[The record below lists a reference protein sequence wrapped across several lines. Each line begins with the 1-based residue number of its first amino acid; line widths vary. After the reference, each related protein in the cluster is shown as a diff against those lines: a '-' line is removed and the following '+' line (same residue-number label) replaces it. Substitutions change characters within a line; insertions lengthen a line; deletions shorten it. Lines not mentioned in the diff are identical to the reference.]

1 MNDIIITIPGEPKGK
16 GRPRFTKRGFTYTPR
31 STADYEK
38 KVRFCT
44 QESLPIGYELTDMA
58 LKVQILAYFPIPKSF
73 SKQKQRDAI
82 ACKLLPTVKP
92 DSDNIAKIILDSL
105 NGLAFLDDKQVTELY
120 VYKAYDDNPRVVIRL
135 SEANKESHQ

>member
-73 SKQKQRDAI
+73 
-82 ACKLLPTVKP
+82 
-92 DSDNIAKIILDSL
+92 
-105 NGLAFLDDKQVTELY
+105 
-120 VYKAYDDNPRVVIRL
+120 
-135 SEANKESHQ
+135 